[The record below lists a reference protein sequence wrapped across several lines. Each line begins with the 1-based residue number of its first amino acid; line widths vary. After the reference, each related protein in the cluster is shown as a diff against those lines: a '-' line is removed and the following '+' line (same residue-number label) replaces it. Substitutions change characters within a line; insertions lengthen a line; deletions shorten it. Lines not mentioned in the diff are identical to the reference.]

1 MSNDKSSK
9 RTSKLSASQK
19 VDDYIKQAVYRGQL
33 QPRERIIE
41 DELARRLGVS
51 RGTVRES
58 LLRLERDGLIVTTS
72 RRGTFIRDLSY
83 EETKVVFNMRGKLE
97 GLCVRYMREAM
108 KPETEAVLKKALRK
122 MEEAAIANDDEL
134 FYYADMEIHHTI
146 WRLSDQPL
154 LIRTLNSVMNPF
166 IFMIARSRS
175 FRIPM
180 AEKFENHK
188 QYVDM
193 ILKLPLGRVEGEV
206 ERYFDK
212 LYRNFVVSVFPGDQ
226 PTEGIS
232 WWGSPVLDQP

>member
-146 WRLSDQPL
+146 WKLSDQPL

>member
-1 MSNDKSSK
+1 MSNAKSAN
-9 RTSKLSASQK
+9 RAGKLSASQK

-108 KPETEAVLKKALRK
+108 KPETEVVLNKALRK
-122 MEEAAIANDDEL
+122 MQEAATANDDEL

-146 WRLSDQPL
+146 WKLSGQPL

-175 FRIPM
+175 FRTAM

-188 QYVDM
+188 EYVNM
-193 ILKLPLGRVEGEV
+193 TLKLPLGRVESEV

-212 LYRNFVVSVFPGDQ
+212 LYRNFIVSVSPVDQ
-226 PTEGIS
+226 PTEGNS

>member
-146 WRLSDQPL
+146 WKLSDQPL

-193 ILKLPLGRVEGEV
+193 ILKLPLGRVESEV